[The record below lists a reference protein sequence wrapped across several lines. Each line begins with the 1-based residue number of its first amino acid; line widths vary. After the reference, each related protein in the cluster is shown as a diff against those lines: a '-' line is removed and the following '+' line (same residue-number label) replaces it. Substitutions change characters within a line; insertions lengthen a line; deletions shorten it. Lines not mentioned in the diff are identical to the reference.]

1 MESTVLKSFL
11 GTGWSFPPAFQ
22 LAKGAVQMVSEE
34 DDIRQSLFLL
44 FSTTPGERLMRPEY
58 GCDLQRLVFERLN
71 ASTESQIVDLIRM
84 AILRYEPRITVE
96 EVRATLSDA
105 LQGRIDIEVSY
116 TVRLTNSRDN
126 IVYPFYFREGT
137 NVYNM

>member
-1 MESTVLKSFL
+1 
-11 GTGWSFPPAFQ
+11 
-22 LAKGAVQMVSEE
+22 MVSEE